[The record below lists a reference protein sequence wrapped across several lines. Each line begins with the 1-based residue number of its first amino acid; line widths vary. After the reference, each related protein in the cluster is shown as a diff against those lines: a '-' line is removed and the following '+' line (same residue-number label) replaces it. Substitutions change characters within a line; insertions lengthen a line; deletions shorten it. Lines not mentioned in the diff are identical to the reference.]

1 MRIGDL
7 SHRTG
12 VSPRM
17 LRYYEEQGLI
27 TARRLDN
34 GFREYDDY
42 LVDRVHKIRGL
53 LDSGIPTRII
63 ANILPCLHQAE
74 IVVEDADPQ
83 LRAML
88 VEQRDNMTERIVI
101 LEQNRDA
108 LTRYIR
114 AMDRA
119 ASPDGRGAVV
129 PGAGDVAGAGR
140 RPGAA

>member
-1 MRIGDL
+1 MKVKHNGPVRISELG
-7 SHRTG
+7 HRTG
-12 VSPRM
+12 ISPRM
-17 LRYYEEQGLI
+17 LRYYEDQGLI

-42 LVDRVHKIRGL
+42 LVDRVRKIRGL

-63 ANILPCLHQAE
+63 ANILPCLNQEE

-88 VEQRDNMTERIVI
+88 VEQRDKMTERMAT

-108 LTRYIR
+108 LTRYIQ
-114 AMDRA
+114 ALDDAVSVRA
-119 ASPDGRGAVV
+119 AGA
-129 PGAGDVAGAGR
+129 
-140 RPGAA
+140 

>member
-1 MRIGDL
+1 MKVKHNGPVRISELG
-7 SHRTG
+7 HRTG
-12 VSPRM
+12 ISPRM
-17 LRYYEEQGLI
+17 LRYYEDQGLI

-42 LVDRVHKIRGL
+42 LVDRVRKIRGL

-63 ANILPCLHQAE
+63 ANILPCLNQEE

-88 VEQRDNMTERIVI
+88 VEQRDKMTERMAT

-108 LTRYIR
+108 LTRYIH
-114 AMDRA
+114 ALDEAVSVRA
-119 ASPDGRGAVV
+119 AGA
-129 PGAGDVAGAGR
+129 
-140 RPGAA
+140 

>member
-17 LRYYEEQGLI
+17 LRYYEDQGLI

-53 LDSGIPTRII
+53 LDAGIPTRII
-63 ANILPCLHQAE
+63 GNILPCLHQAE

-88 VEQRDNMTERIVI
+88 VEQRDKMTERIAV

-108 LTRYIR
+108 LIRYID

-119 ASPDGRGAVV
+119 APESNRSSGETTAV
-129 PGAGDVAGAGR
+129 A
-140 RPGAA
+140 

>member
-1 MRIGDL
+1 MRIGEL
-7 SHRTG
+7 AHRTD

-17 LRYYEEQGLI
+17 LRYYEDRGLI

-42 LVDRVHKIRGL
+42 LVDRVRKIRGL

-63 ANILPCLHQAE
+63 ANILPCLNQQE

-88 VEQRDNMTERIVI
+88 VEQRDKMTERAAV

-108 LTRYIR
+108 LTRYIH
-114 AMDRA
+114 ALDRA
-119 ASPDGRGAVV
+119 VNVDA
-129 PGAGDVAGAGR
+129 AGA
-140 RPGAA
+140 

>member
-1 MRIGDL
+1 MRISEL
-7 SHRTG
+7 SHRTD
-12 VSPRM
+12 VSARM
-17 LRYYEEQGLI
+17 LRYYEDQGLI

-34 GFREYDDY
+34 RFREYDDY

-63 ANILPCLHQAE
+63 ANILPCLHQEE
-74 IVVEDADPQ
+74 IVVENADPQ

-88 VEQRDNMTERIVI
+88 VEQRDKMTERIGI

-114 AMDRA
+114 AMDQ
-119 ASPDGRGAVV
+119 AVSLQV
-129 PGAGDVAGAGR
+129 D
-140 RPGAA
+140 

>member
-1 MRIGDL
+1 
-7 SHRTG
+7 
-12 VSPRM
+12 M

-63 ANILPCLHQAE
+63 ANVLPCLHQEE
-74 IVVEDADPQ
+74 IVVENADPR

-88 VEQRDNMTERIVI
+88 VEQRDKMTERIAI

-108 LTRYIR
+108 LTRYIS

-119 ASPDGRGAVV
+119 APPKGVGA
-129 PGAGDVAGAGR
+129 R
-140 RPGAA
+140 L